1 MRPSTVLSLL
11 LFITTGLLAFSASG
25 QSTWR
30 RTYGASGSDNGASVI
45 SCSDGGFLVAGSTGS
60 FGGGAGDVYLLRL
73 DDGGT
78 LLWSRYF
85 GGPDVDHA
93 VACAEV
99 DGGFVIACTVGD
111 GQHGS
116 YDMRLLRT
124 SDTGD
129 VLWSVD
135 YGDADWD
142 LCRGMVV
149 LADGFLLH
157 GVAYSEAVPQGAG
170 VAIRVDW
177 EGDLV
182 WSYAQETPFFTEFN
196 GAAVRMDGTIA
207 LAGRRT
213 IVEGDDDGLLLLLD
227 AEGAQLWE
235 ATWTASADVS
245 FGDVA
250 AGSNGNLVVCGRSR
264 VGSAAQKIMLAGY
277 DGAGGILWDRY
288 IGNDTDAGATA
299 IQRAHG
305 SGFVITGFTTVGSN
319 SDMILTRVAEDGGFI
334 SGSNYGEGNRS
345 MGLGV
350 DSVPGEGYVAAGWI
364 EGSGPGPRAVF
375 VVKTDEVA
383 FTASNTITTFMD
395 PVGIADP
402 EVSARSF
409 VYPNPVSSG
418 SLLSIGAAQ
427 ETRTW
432 ELISMVGSIVSSGTL
447 TAGQKQITLPGLRPG
462 LYELVIWSDHRQQEC
477 ARLLVE

>member
-1 MRPSTVLSLL
+1 MRPATVPSLL
-11 LFITTGLLAFSASG
+11 LLITAIFLGFCASG

-60 FGGGAGDVYLLRL
+60 FGNGAGDIYLLRL

-78 LLWSRYF
+78 LLWSRFF
-85 GGPDVDHA
+85 GGADVDQA

-99 DGGFVIACTVGD
+99 DGGFAIACTVGD
-111 GQHGS
+111 GQNGN
-116 YDMRLLRT
+116 YDMRLVRT
-124 SDTGD
+124 NDSGE
-129 VLWSVD
+129 VLWSTD

-142 LCRGMVV
+142 LCRGMVA
-149 LADGFLLH
+149 LEGGFLLH
-157 GVAYSEAVPQGAG
+157 GVSYSEAVPQGRG
-170 VAIRVDW
+170 FAIRVDW
-177 EGDLV
+177 DGDPV
-182 WSYAQETPFFTEFN
+182 WSYALEAPFFTEFN

-207 LAGRRT
+207 LVGRRT
-213 IVEGDDDGLLLLLD
+213 IVDGDDDGILLLLD
-227 AEGAQLWE
+227 TDGAQLWE
-235 ATWTASADVS
+235 ATWTSSADVS
-245 FGDVA
+245 FGGVA
-250 AGSNGNLVVCGRSR
+250 VGSNGNLVVCGRSR
-264 VGSAAQKIMLAGY
+264 AGSAAQKIMLAGY
-277 DGAGGILWDRY
+277 DGAGGFLWDRY
-288 IGNDTDAGATA
+288 IGNETDAGATA

-305 SGFVITGFTTVGSN
+305 SGFVITGYTTVGSN

-375 VVKTDEVA
+375 VVRTDENA

-402 EVSARSF
+402 PESARSL
-409 VYPNPVSSG
+409 VYPNPISSG
-418 SLLSIGAAQ
+418 GLLSVRSAEEMRI
-427 ETRTW
+427 W
-432 ELISMVGSIVSSGTL
+432 ELVTMVGSTASSGKL
-447 TAGQKQITLPGLRPG
+447 TAGQDQITVPDLRPG
-462 LYELVIWSDHRQQEC
+462 LYELIIRSDHRQHER